1 MKELVTFFGLTL
13 GVRNTQKQKNLFY
26 KTVSETA
33 VDMNYNVSLQSV
45 ASKFM
50 GLNNIVIGD
59 LKKAK
64 TIVVAAYDTPNKIY
78 LHNYKYYPFNTLKN
92 IKEEKKN
99 LIFQFLISL
108 MFIVLVTMILWN
120 FTSYNIFFKISSIV
134 ISIILLFNAYFV
146 IKGKPNEVNLNRNS
160 VSVAMIIAIMKELKR
175 TDDVAFVLLDCSVNS
190 FEGFKVLK
198 RNISE
203 DKEII
208 VLDCIAYGE
217 KLVVAHRE
225 NLNVTDNF
233 FEELDSIIK
242 KYTDEEASNNVLNF
256 FKKCIYITSGTIEK
270 KQLVVKNTRSNK
282 DFNVDINRLEKI
294 KEKLLKYLRCKYE
307 KEVNSYSR

>member
-1 MKELVTFFGLTL
+1 
-13 GVRNTQKQKNLFY
+13 
-26 KTVSETA
+26 
-33 VDMNYNVSLQSV
+33 
-45 ASKFM
+45 
-50 GLNNIVIGD
+50 
-59 LKKAK
+59 
-64 TIVVAAYDTPNKIY
+64 
-78 LHNYKYYPFNTLKN
+78 
-92 IKEEKKN
+92 
-99 LIFQFLISL
+99 